1 MQHKLSTNGRA
12 WEWIGCVRG
21 VFMTIRCSSSDGHRS
36 ILNLQRWIAAYPINA
51 QIRCR
56 VINFYRNIFTTCLF
70 DFPKKKY
77 KPKINKILY

>member
-21 VFMTIRCSSSDGHRS
+21 VFMAIRCSSSDGHRS

-56 VINFYRNIFTTCLF
+56 VIIFLLKYIYYLF
-70 DFPKKKY
+70 
-77 KPKINKILY
+77 I